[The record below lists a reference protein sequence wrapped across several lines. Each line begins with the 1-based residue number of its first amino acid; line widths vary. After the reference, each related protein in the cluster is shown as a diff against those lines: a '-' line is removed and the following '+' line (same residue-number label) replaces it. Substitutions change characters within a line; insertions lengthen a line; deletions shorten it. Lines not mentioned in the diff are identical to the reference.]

1 MFLIG
6 IKEKDYV
13 INEGPIK
20 CRLEINYL
28 KSFLSSLDIDFR
40 ESLYNHNNYHVY
52 KGTIRENDWL
62 PREKFSYRNIHINIG
77 GMRW

>member
-40 ESLYNHNNYHVY
+40 ESLYNHNNYHVD
-52 KGTIRENDWL
+52 KGTMRNNEWL
-62 PREKFSYRNIHINIG
+62 PIEKFLYRNIHKNISNI
-77 GMRW
+77 RW